1 MNTWDEKY
9 GWSNNIPTMTQSLS
23 VTDYRLYF
31 AKKQVRPQFKP
42 CLFPI
47 LFSCPKHK
55 NNIYDSFLRLKPG
68 LRLCCTAPLTQSPFN
83 TNQFPTKME
92 TRPRVNS
99 LSLFPQTSSPPTTPA
114 FKAAARGRQPGDKLI
129 FAAASSDNADA
140 SHPSGGGMSGLCG
153 HKEY

>member
-1 MNTWDEKY
+1 
-9 GWSNNIPTMTQSLS
+9 MTQILPML
-23 VTDYRLYF
+23 YRLYF
-31 AKKQVRPQFKP
+31 AEKQVRPQFKP

-47 LFSCPKHK
+47 SRLDLFSCPKHK
-55 NNIYDSFLRLKPG
+55 NNIYDSFLLLKPG
-68 LRLCCTAPLTQSPFN
+68 LRLCCAAPLTQSPFN

-92 TRPRVNS
+92 TRPQVNS
-99 LSLFPQTSSPPTTPA
+99 LSLFPQTSSPPATPA

-129 FAAASSDNADA
+129 FAAASPDNADA